1 MTNYSVNFQTGYY
14 EFENNTDTL
23 TLYDSGGSTGDYE
36 SSENFEYTVTASS
49 ENNHLVITGQPE
61 DLEINYD
68 FLKMYDG
75 DSITYDGDSNI
86 TNEIFNSQ
94 TQNLSNTPIK
104 TTQNKLFI
112 KFTSDYVGNNSGFE
126 INIKSQ
132 SSPSNEIIHMK
143 DDFVTSINNGNNPRD
158 FVSTDDNITV
168 SFNPSEPKSQM
179 IYFQTYQVTAT
190 FSDSNSTI
198 NHSFNET
205 VQQTDNVGDYIAFNL
220 NTLSTNQSLKLTSEQ
235 IFLLYDSGGPNNK
248 YDNNENLNFTFEAS
262 SENNHLVITG
272 QPEDLEI
279 NYDFLKMYDGD
290 SDSETEIFN
299 SQTQNLSNTPIK
311 TTQNKLFIK
320 FTSDSVL
327 NKPGFKLYVRDTQP
341 PAAPIC
347 FPKGTPVTTDQ
358 GLVAIDKLNTD
369 KHTIRGNEIV
379 AITQSQ
385 PLQKSIVC
393 FEKDSLNKNVPSQKT
408 LCSMEHKVFY
418 KGEMIK
424 ARDIVEVCENV
435 TFVPYN
441 GETLFNVLLKK
452 EDKMMINNLICETL
466 HPKNIMAKIST
477 MKNEQKKS
485 KAIQELTKIIKENN
499 VPEYQKLYASL

>member
-1 MTNYSVNFQTGYY
+1 MTNYSVNFQNGSY
-14 EFENNTDTL
+14 EFGNNTDTL

-36 SSENFEYTVTASS
+36 SSENFEYTVIASS

-75 DSITYDGDSNI
+75 DSDSA
-86 TNEIFNSQ
+86 TEIFNSQ

-112 KFTSDYVGNNSGFE
+112 KFTSDSIGNNSGFE

-132 SSPSNEIIHMK
+132 SSPSNEIIQMK

-179 IYFQTYQVTAT
+179 IYSQTYQVTAT

-205 VQQTDNVGDYIAFNL
+205 VQQADNVGDYIAFNL

-262 SENNHLVITG
+262 EEYRHISIYGEEENLDT
-272 QPEDLEI
+272 
-279 NYDFLKMYDGD
+279 NYDFLKIYDGN
-290 SDSETEIFN
+290 SDTATEIFN
-299 SQTQNLSNTPIK
+299 SKTQNLSNTPIK

-327 NKPGFKLYVRDTQP
+327 NKPGFKLYIRDTQP
-341 PAAPIC
+341 SAPAPTC
-347 FPKGTPVTTDQ
+347 FPKGTPVLTNL
-358 GLVAIDKLNTD
+358 GPVAIEKLNTD
-369 KHTIRGNEIV
+369 KHTIRGKEIV
-379 AITQSQ
+379 AITQSR
-385 PLQKSIVC
+385 PLQKHIVC
-393 FEKDSLNKNVPSQKT
+393 FEKDSLNKNVPSQET

-424 ARDIVEVCENV
+424 ARDIVDVCENV
-435 TFVPYN
+435 TLVDYN

-452 EDKMMINNLICETL
+452 HDKMMINNLICETL
-466 HPKNIMAKIST
+466 HPKNIMAKISQ
-477 MKNEQKKS
+477 MKNGQKKN

-499 VPEYQKLYASL
+499 IPEYQKLYASL